1 MFWSERGVTQ
11 LPQWEGKLVSHEG
24 PGSCVFV
31 CLSLLGFFIHSM
43 AFFSSA
49 DRLSLH
55 IQKGSP
61 HTMYT
66 RLPTQHILWA
76 RNGIRKKDYIFSICD
91 WSATL
96 KFWFQVPHLPPRN
109 KLWHPAWARSLPC
122 QIWYGRGKPMEKK
135 LCVLRRAK
143 HCVWVGCGTFSVST
157 CITRQINLCLGFP
170 LLSIAFN
177 DLFLLGTVF

>member
-1 MFWSERGVTQ
+1 MRGEWLSFHSGRGSSCLMRDQGAVF
-11 LPQWEGKLVSHEG
+11 LFVFPFLVSLYT
-24 PGSCVFV
+24 PW
-31 CLSLLGFFIHSM
+31 HSSPLQID
-43 AFFSSA
+43 FLCTS
-49 DRLSLH
+49 R
-55 IQKGSP
+55 KG

-76 RNGIRKKDYIFSICD
+76 RNGIRKKDYIFSIWD